1 MLKKKQVVG
10 TKTYAE
16 RAFELYVLGLNTLQA
31 LMYVLRLRGEWET
44 VTKHQYE
51 INFNCDGSI
60 KANTTSAL
68 NQQVDSD
75 VCILLLTRC
84 FKMYEAKHMIQML
97 LKMIMTREAIIK
109 ELETN
114 QNQS

>member
-44 VTKHQYE
+44 VTRHQY
-51 INFNCDGSI
+51 
-60 KANTTSAL
+60 
-68 NQQVDSD
+68 
-75 VCILLLTRC
+75 
-84 FKMYEAKHMIQML
+84 
-97 LKMIMTREAIIK
+97 
-109 ELETN
+109 
-114 QNQS
+114 